1 MRFGWRYRSLSV
13 LLAIGLVINQLTGWG
28 AIPVVVDYPS
38 VQQVLGYMPSAYLK
52 AVEVKGDRL
61 SFLWDSDKPN
71 ALSEREREFNLRFLL
86 LALAIPDDHLWVNLN
101 ILLNDLNVMGHELL
115 YTDLGKVLM
124 YSDVQLKK
132 DVDRLAK
139 RIDLWSQVMDYSY
152 SVAPEGIDFDL
163 NPRFWIVPGE
173 VSTYFSRNG
182 IIIDKADLDVMF
194 ELKEPDSPGPA
205 RQVWSYARGL
215 IESQLVPE
223 LVYVVNHDDRY
234 ALLRQV
240 YRACII
246 AQWYKKYAKD
256 RIDFV
261 FNQLVDSGAVGGLR
275 SDQPW
280 SPREYLQQYVSMYKR
295 SMWNDYGDGWEFYT
309 GGVVLAGAFEPD
321 KPGNHPVSDVGP
333 RMEQTRGVKESM
345 EVNVERGKE
354 RLSTDRAKKL
364 SSWLVPVIAVSGL
377 LTIMGGVALGV
388 GQDAIVDAI
397 QTALTQHSVVFGSIG
412 NQLYIGLQSHVDL
425 PTLASNISHVT
436 GVARDEVLS
445 LLNSGEVIFQSENAS
460 ILRITVTERYSFL
473 ANAILQHYG
482 NALEGLQQPG
492 LLSSLK
498 AFFKK
503 NGLVVAGAIGLLIAL
518 SRIKQIGGHK
528 DFLPVIV
535 ASLGILA
542 GLSATA
548 MAMGAVPVTSASD
561 LSNLTGLIQNRLDAT
576 MGVVSAL
583 VLLPGVGIGVLG
595 LRGGRGFSKE
605 LIEELKRLTAE
616 RNGEGLAEILFSEEE
631 AGLYRRALRDF
642 LSVLSSHEELSDDA
656 RLFLLANWLVSKN
669 ISNEV
674 VDQLVAWAKENEET
688 ILDEKVRNLVSSL
701 VYPELLTKGYQQK
714 PGEVGGI
721 LLRAMF

>member
-1 MRFGWRYRSLSV
+1 MSLARRFRWLSLV
-13 LLAIGLVINQLTGWG
+13 LALVLIFDGLTGWG

-52 AVEVKGDRL
+52 AVEIDGNRV
-61 SFLWDSDKPN
+61 SFLWDSGKSE
-71 ALSEREREFNLRFLL
+71 ALSDREREFNLRFFL

-152 SVAPEGIDFDL
+152 SVAPEGVDLEL

-173 VSTYFSRNG
+173 ISTYFSRNG

-194 ELKEPDSPGPA
+194 ELKEPRAPGPA
-205 RQVWSYARGL
+205 HRVWSYARGL

-261 FNQLVDSGAVGGLR
+261 FDQLVDSGAVGGLR
-275 SDQPW
+275 SDHPW
-280 SPREYLQQYVSMYKR
+280 SPREYLEQYVAMYKR
-295 SMWNDYGDGWEFYT
+295 SMWEDYGEGWEFYT

-321 KPGNHPVSDVGP
+321 KPGNNPVPDVGA
-333 RMEQTRGVKESM
+333 RIEERSGIKEST
-345 EVNVERGKE
+345 EVNVEKGKR
-354 RLSTDRAKKL
+354 RLSKESTKKL
-364 SSWLVPVIAVSGL
+364 SSWLVPVIAVGGL

-397 QTALTQHSVVFGSIG
+397 QTALAQHSVVFGSIG
-412 NQLYIGLQSHVDL
+412 DQLYIGLQAHVDI
-425 PTLASNISHVT
+425 PSLASNISHVT

-445 LLNSGEVIFQSENAS
+445 LLNSGEVIFQNENIS
-460 ILRITVTERYSFL
+460 ILRIPLTERYAFL
-473 ANAILQHYG
+473 ANAVLQHYG

-498 AFFKK
+498 AFFKE
-503 NGLVVAGAIGLLIAL
+503 NGLVVTGAIGLLIAL
-518 SRIKQIGGHK
+518 SRIRRIGGHG
-528 DFLPVIV
+528 DFLPVII
-535 ASLGILA
+535 ASLGLLA

-548 MAMGAVPVTSASD
+548 MAMGTLPVESTVDVA
-561 LSNLTGLIQNRLDAT
+561 NLVGLLQNRLDAT
-576 MGVVSAL
+576 AGVVSAL
-583 VLLPGVGIGVLG
+583 ALLPGIGIGVLG
-595 LRGGRGFSKE
+595 LRGGRGFNKE
-605 LIEELKRLTAE
+605 LIDELRTLTAK
-616 RNGEGLAEILFSEEE
+616 GDVDGLAELLFSEEE
-631 AGLYRRALRDF
+631 AGLYRSKLRDF
-642 LSVLSSHEELSDDA
+642 LSALSSRKELSDDA
-656 RLFLLANWLVSKN
+656 RLFLLADWLVSRN
-669 ISNEV
+669 VSNEA
-674 VDQLVAWAKENEET
+674 VDELTGWAKQNEGA
-688 ILDEKVRNLVSSL
+688 ILDQKVRELISSL
-701 VYPELLTKGYQQK
+701 VYPGLTKAYQRK
-714 PGEVGGI
+714 PGQVGGI